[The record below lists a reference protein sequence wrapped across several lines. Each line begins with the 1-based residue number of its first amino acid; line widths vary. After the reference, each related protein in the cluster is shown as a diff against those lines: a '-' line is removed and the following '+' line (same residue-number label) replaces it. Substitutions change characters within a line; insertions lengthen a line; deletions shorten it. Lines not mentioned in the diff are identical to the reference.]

1 MNWFLTLLLILI
13 CKLSFAQNQNNE
25 QLNISEVYKYK
36 SFNGFKYNYALED
49 ELFLAKK
56 YFKVSELDVI
66 NEEFYKGIDFDNFS
80 KTEGI
85 FKFSDTLA
93 FPDNIHFEDGNFI
106 VSEILSNTYNSIF
119 NTNDY
124 GFYVVNVRNEFSYF
138 SDIIFSL
145 KFNVTKNSIILSSEN
160 ELNFIM
166 NQGGYF
172 YSDLRLSPYNNKL
185 LAYQTTKKLF
195 SDKKSNPKFN
205 KGLAYQHLIMY
216 SSLIESRSRI
226 KEYFNSMISE
236 VARIK
241 SINSNTK

>member
-1 MNWFLTLLLILI
+1 MKRLLTLLLLLLV
-13 CKLSFAQNQNNE
+13 CNFSFAQVKNNE
-25 QLNISEVYKYK
+25 QFNISEVYKYK

-56 YFKVSELDVI
+56 YFKVSNIDLI
-66 NEEFYKGIDFDNFS
+66 NEEFYKGIDFEDFS
-80 KTEGI
+80 QTEGI
-85 FKFSDTLA
+85 FKFSDTLL
-93 FPDNIHFEDGNFI
+93 FSDKINFDDGNFI

-119 NTNDY
+119 NTNEY

-145 KFNVTKNSIILSSEN
+145 KINVTKNSIILSSEN
-160 ELNFIM
+160 ELNFIL

-185 LAYQTTKKLF
+185 LAYQTTKRLF
-195 SDKKSNPKFN
+195 SEKKSNPKFN
-205 KGLAYQHLIMY
+205 KSLAYQHLIMY
-216 SSLIESRSRI
+216 SSLKESRSRI
-226 KEYFNSMISE
+226 KEYFSSMISE

-241 SINSNTK
+241 MIL

>member
-1 MNWFLTLLLILI
+1 MRSFLTLLLILF
-13 CKLSFAQNQNNE
+13 CKLSIAQGQNNE

-56 YFKVSELDVI
+56 YFKVSEIDKI
-66 NEEFYKGIDFDNFS
+66 NEEFYKEIDFDEFS
-80 KTEGI
+80 KIEGV
-85 FKFSDTLA
+85 FKFSDTL
-93 FPDNIHFEDGNFI
+93 FFSDNINFEDGNFI

-119 NTNDY
+119 NTNEY

-138 SDIIFSL
+138 SDVIFSL
-145 KFNVTKNSIILSSEN
+145 KINVTKNSIILSSEN
-160 ELNFIM
+160 ELNLIL

-185 LAYQTTKKLF
+185 LAYQTTKRLF
-195 SDKKSNPKFN
+195 SEKKSNPKFN
-205 KGLAYQHLIMY
+205 KSLAFQHLIMY

-226 KEYFNSMISE
+226 KEYFSSMISE
-236 VARIK
+236 VSRIK
-241 SINSNTK
+241 MVLQTK

>member
-1 MNWFLTLLLILI
+1 MNRFLTLLLLLI
-13 CKLSFAQNQNNE
+13 CELTFAQVKNNE

-49 ELFLAKK
+49 ELFFAQK
-56 YFKVSELDVI
+56 YFKVSDIDLI
-66 NEEFYKGIDFDNFS
+66 NEEFYKGIDFEDFS

-85 FKFSDTLA
+85 FKFSDTLF
-93 FPDNIHFEDGNFI
+93 FPESINFEDGNFI

-119 NTNDY
+119 NTNEY

-145 KFNVTKNSIILSSEN
+145 KINVTKNSIILSSEN
-160 ELNFIM
+160 ELNLIL

-185 LAYQTTKKLF
+185 LAYQTTKRLF
-195 SDKKSNPKFN
+195 SDKKSNPKFI

-216 SSLIESRSRI
+216 ASLIESRSRI

-236 VARIK
+236 VSRIK
-241 SINSNTK
+241 KINSK

>member
-1 MNWFLTLLLILI
+1 MNRFLTLLLLLT
-13 CKLSFAQNQNNE
+13 CQLTFAQVKNNE

-49 ELFLAKK
+49 ELFLAQK
-56 YFKVSELDVI
+56 YFKVSNVDLI
-66 NEEFYKGIDFDNFS
+66 NEEFYKGINFDDFS
-80 KTEGI
+80 KTEGV
-85 FKFSDTLA
+85 FKFSDTLL
-93 FPDNIHFEDGNFI
+93 FPENINFEDGNFI

-119 NTNDY
+119 NTNEY

-145 KFNVTKNSIILSSEN
+145 KINVTKNSIILSSEN
-160 ELNFIM
+160 ELNLIL

-185 LAYQTTKKLF
+185 LAYQTTKRIF

-205 KGLAYQHLIMY
+205 KSLAYQHLIMY
-216 SSLIESRSRI
+216 SSLFESRNRINEYFSSMINEVNRI
-226 KEYFNSMISE
+226 K
-236 VARIK
+236 RID
-241 SINSNTK
+241 SN

>member
-1 MNWFLTLLLILI
+1 MLLICELT
-13 CKLSFAQNQNNE
+13 FAQVKNNE

-49 ELFLAKK
+49 ELFLAQK
-56 YFKVSELDVI
+56 YFKVSNVDLI
-66 NEEFYKGIDFDNFS
+66 NEEFYKGIDFNDFS

-85 FKFSDTLA
+85 FKFSDTVL
-93 FPDNIHFEDGNFI
+93 FPDNLNFEDGNFI

-119 NTNDY
+119 NTNEY

-145 KFNVTKNSIILSSEN
+145 KINVTKNSIILSSEN
-160 ELNFIM
+160 ELNLIL

-185 LAYQTTKKLF
+185 LAYQTTKRLF
-195 SDKKSNPKFN
+195 SEKKSIPKFN
-205 KGLAYQHLIMY
+205 KNLAFQHLIMY
-216 SSLIESRSRI
+216 ASLIESRSRI
-226 KEYFNSMISE
+226 NEYFRSMINE
-236 VARIK
+236 VSRVNKIIK
-241 SINSNTK
+241 N